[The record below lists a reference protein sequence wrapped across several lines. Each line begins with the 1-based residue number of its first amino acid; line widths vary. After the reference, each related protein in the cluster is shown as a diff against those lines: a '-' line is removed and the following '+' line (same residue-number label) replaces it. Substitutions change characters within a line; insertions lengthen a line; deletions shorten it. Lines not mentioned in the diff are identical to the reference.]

1 MANKANQ
8 HLNRWI
14 TGVIA
19 LPVLIYVVGFAPRP
33 VFYLSLLMISIVA
46 LNEFHRI
53 ISLHSNKLLCHSNYL
68 LCLLLFTVSYLKAD
82 RFIPVVVTLWAFM
95 PLILIVLVGAIPN
108 KSLTDD
114 TGKAIL
120 ALIYTCLPLAMLITV
135 DRYPDG
141 TMWILFLLSVI
152 FASDTGAFYVGRTFG
167 RHKLHK
173 TVSPG
178 KTWEGAIGG
187 LTGSFMAALLFF
199 AIIAPDKLELQVFIL
214 TLILS
219 AVGQAGDLAESLLK
233 RNSGIKDSGK
243 LLPGHGGLLDRIDGL
258 LFSIPILYIYIAFFL
273 YEVS

>member
-1 MANKANQ
+1 MVNQ
-8 HLNRWI
+8 ASEHLNRWI

-33 VFYLSLLMISIVA
+33 VFYLSLLIIAIVA
-46 LNEFHRI
+46 LNEFHQI
-53 ISLHSNKLLCHSNYL
+53 ISLYSNKPLCHSNYL
-68 LCLLLFTVSYLKAD
+68 LALLLFTVIYIKAD
-82 RFIPVVVTLWAFM
+82 RFIPVVIVLWAFI
-95 PLILIVLVGAIPN
+95 PLILLVLAGAIPN
-108 KSLTDD
+108 KRLTDD

-120 ALIYTCLPLAMLITV
+120 ALIYTCFPLTMLITI
-135 DRYPDG
+135 DRYSEG
-141 TMWILFLLSVI
+141 NMWIFFLLSVV

-187 LTGSFMAALLFF
+187 LAGSLMAALLFF
-199 AIIAPDKLELQVFIL
+199 TIIAPDKLELKVFIL
-214 TLILS
+214 TLLLS

-243 LLPGHGGLLDRIDGL
+243 LLPGHGGILDRIDGL
-258 LFSIPILYIYIAFFL
+258 LFSIPVLYIYIAFFL